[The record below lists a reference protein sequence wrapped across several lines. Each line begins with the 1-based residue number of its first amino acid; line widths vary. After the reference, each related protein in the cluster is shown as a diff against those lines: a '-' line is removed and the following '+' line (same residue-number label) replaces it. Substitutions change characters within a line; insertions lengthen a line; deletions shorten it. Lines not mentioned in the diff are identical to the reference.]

1 MSLFERD
8 GTERKTI
15 HISESDAQLMQRIS
29 WQAVQEQDELASRRL
44 SPASAEEWFVLAM
57 VYESEGK
64 AREAL
69 DAWKAYL
76 DQKGTKTA
84 IARRHMAVCRAR
96 LATHS
101 GGQTDREE

>member
-15 HISESDAQLMQRIS
+15 HISESDAQLMQHIS
-29 WQAVQEQDELASRRL
+29 WQTVQEQDELAARRRR
-44 SPASAEEWFVLAM
+44 PATAEEWFVLAM

-76 DQKGTKTA
+76 DQKGTKAA
-84 IARRHMAVCRAR
+84 IAERHMAACRAR
-96 LATHS
+96 LETHS
-101 GGQTDREE
+101 DG